1 MNRAIINGHSSED
14 IEKRLTDG
22 KSSLSNRSNWNAGS
36 QQEEMDNNKKEIVWE
51 VEDDEVPKAT
61 AEQLARPF
69 ARHGR
74 PVFVDLKTFYKFLR
88 LPNCFEYFIS
98 VDHHAIW
105 RRHLAWSKLDGNQL
119 RDYMTQRYASNM
131 VFMSL
136 LLSAEIAVLFSPSEV
151 TEKMRKRLVN
161 GDYQTYDF
169 WAGIVLC
176 FSLFIVLACLVCTF
190 TSWAMVSAINNTNA
204 HAVLRS
210 SIGLFATQLPSRII
224 VLAFYSF
231 FLWLLLFMW
240 ILLPTACSF
249 ILTVFSISLL
259 AFIVSIYSSFG
270 RMIMY
275 TGAMGGAPI
284 LDKESE
290 EEKMLPYQLY
300 TTLVEKATENKSKR
314 VSLTHQYRS
323 NELTPQ
329 DPI

>member
-1 MNRAIINGHSSED
+1 MNGHSQKD
-14 IEKRLTDG
+14 IEINTVDDQAK
-22 KSSLSNRSNWNAGS
+22 LSHRRNGNTGLQKNGL
-36 QQEEMDNNKKEIVWE
+36 NNGNNNNNTEIVWG

-74 PVFVDLKTFYKFLR
+74 PLCVDLKNFYKFIR
-88 LPNCFEYFIS
+88 LPTCFEYIIS

-105 RRHLAWSKLDGNQL
+105 RRHMAWSKQDGNQL
-119 RDYMTQRYASNM
+119 RDLMTQRYASNM

-136 LLSAEIAVLFSPSEV
+136 LLSAEIAVLFSPSDV
-151 TEKMRKRLVN
+151 TEQMRKRLVN
-161 GDYQTYDF
+161 GEYQTCDF

-176 FSLFIVLACLVCTF
+176 FSLFLVLSCLVCTF
-190 TSWAMVSAINNTNA
+190 TAWAMVSAINNTNA

-224 VLAFYSF
+224 VVALYSF
-231 FLWLLLFMW
+231 FLWSLLFMW

-249 ILTVFSISLL
+249 ILTIFCVSLL
-259 AFIVSIYSSFG
+259 AFMVSIYSSFG

-275 TGAMGGAPI
+275 TGAMSGEAI
-284 LDKESE
+284 FDKENE

-300 TTLVEKATENKSKR
+300 TTLVEKATENKAKG
-314 VSLTHQYRS
+314 VSVTQQYRA
-323 NELTPQ
+323 NKLTPQ